1 MRGSVRDARV
11 VITGATSGIGQAA
24 GLELARQGARLTIVC
39 RNGDKGSATVAE
51 FRDAVP
57 ALSADLILCDLSDL
71 ASVRRAGQE
80 LTERYDG
87 IDVLINNA
95 GVSDTQSSRT
105 ADGFDHMMSSNYL
118 GPYLLTRLVLDRVK
132 AAAPSR
138 IVVVGSEAHRMAG
151 LFDPERFE
159 DLGPYG
165 PMNNNLAYGRTKL
178 LDQLFTNELARRL
191 NGTGVTANSVCPGFV
206 ATNLVNMGPLR
217 PLIEAATRTPFV
229 NTPAEGARLVVRLA
243 TDPAL
248 EGVTG
253 RFYTTTPGMN
263 LLPRPGNARRWTA
276 APHLGADRTTRR
288 ADTRGLTAR

>member
-1 MRGSVRDARV
+1 MRGTVRDARV

-39 RNGDKGSATVAE
+39 RNGDKGTATVAE
-51 FRDAVP
+51 LRDAVP
-57 ALSADLILCDLSDL
+57 ALSADIIVCDLSDL

-95 GVSDTQSSRT
+95 GVSDTHSSRT
-105 ADGFDHMMSSNYL
+105 ADGFDHMMASNYL

-132 AAAPSR
+132 AASPSR

-191 NGTGVTANSVCPGFV
+191 NGTAVTANSVCPGFV
-206 ATNLVNMGPLR
+206 ATNLVDMGPLR

-263 LLPRPGNARRWTA
+263 LLPPVPAMLDAGLQRRIWE
-276 APHLGADRTTRR
+276 RTERLV
-288 ADTRGLTAR
+288 GLTPAA

>member
-1 MRGSVRDARV
+1 MRGTVRDARV

-24 GLELARQGARLTIVC
+24 ALELARQGARLTIVC
-39 RNGDKGSATVAE
+39 RKGDKGTATVAE
-51 FRDAVP
+51 LRDAVP
-57 ALSADLILCDLSDL
+57 GLSADIILCDLSDL

-80 LTERYDG
+80 LTERYDE

-105 ADGFDHMMSSNYL
+105 ADGFDHMMASNYL
-118 GPYLLTRLVLDRVK
+118 GPYLLTQLVLDRVK

-206 ATNLVNMGPLR
+206 ATNLVDMGPLR

-253 RFYTTTPGMN
+253 RSTP
-263 LLPRPGNARRWTA
+263 PRPA
-276 APHLGADRTTRR
+276 
-288 ADTRGLTAR
+288 

>member
-1 MRGSVRDARV
+1 MRGTVRDARV

-24 GLELARQGARLTIVC
+24 ALELARQGAWLTIVC
-39 RNGDKGSATVAE
+39 RNADKGTATVAE
-51 FRDAVP
+51 LRDAVP
-57 ALSADLILCDLSDL
+57 GLSADIILCDLSDL

-80 LTERYDG
+80 LTERYDE

-105 ADGFDHMMSSNYL
+105 ADGFDHMMASNYL

-132 AAAPSR
+132 AASPSR

-206 ATNLVNMGPLR
+206 ATNLVDMGPLR
-217 PLIEAATRTPFV
+217 PMIEAATRTPFV

-243 TDPAL
+243 TDPGL

-263 LLPRPGNARRWTA
+263 LLPPVPAMLDAGLQRRIWE
-276 APHLGADRTTRR
+276 RTERLV
-288 ADTRGLTAR
+288 GLTPAA

>member
-11 VITGATSGIGQAA
+11 VITGATSGIGRAA

-39 RNGDKGSATVAE
+39 RNGDKGTATVAE
-51 FRDAVP
+51 LRDAVP
-57 ALSADLILCDLSDL
+57 ALSADIILCDLSDL

-105 ADGFDHMMSSNYL
+105 ADGFDHMMASNYL

-132 AAAPSR
+132 AASPSR

-206 ATNLVNMGPLR
+206 ATNLVDMGPLR
-217 PLIEAATRTPFV
+217 PMIEAATRTPFV

-263 LLPRPGNARRWTA
+263 LLPPVPAMVDAGLQRRIWE
-276 APHLGADRTTRR
+276 RTERLV
-288 ADTRGLTAR
+288 GLTPAA

>member
-1 MRGSVRDARV
+1 MRGTVRDARV

-24 GLELARQGARLTIVC
+24 ALELARQGAWLTIVC
-39 RNGDKGSATVAE
+39 RNADKGTATVAE
-51 FRDAVP
+51 LRDAVP
-57 ALSADLILCDLSDL
+57 GLSADIILCDLSDL

-80 LTERYDG
+80 LTERYDE

-105 ADGFDHMMSSNYL
+105 ADGFDHMMASNYL

-132 AAAPSR
+132 AASPSR

-206 ATNLVNMGPLR
+206 ATNLVDMGPLR
-217 PLIEAATRTPFV
+217 PMIEAATRTPFV

-243 TDPAL
+243 TDPGL
-248 EGVTG
+248 EAVTG

-263 LLPRPGNARRWTA
+263 LLPPVPAMLDAGLQRRIWE
-276 APHLGADRTTRR
+276 RTERLV
-288 ADTRGLTAR
+288 GLTPAA

>member
-1 MRGSVRDARV
+1 MRGTVRDARV

-24 GLELARQGARLTIVC
+24 ALELARQGAWLTIVC
-39 RNGDKGSATVAE
+39 RNADKGTATVAE
-51 FRDAVP
+51 LRDAVP
-57 ALSADLILCDLSDL
+57 GLSADIILCDLSDL

-87 IDVLINNA
+87 IDVLINHA

-105 ADGFDHMMSSNYL
+105 ADGFDHMMASNYL

-132 AAAPSR
+132 AASPSR

-206 ATNLVNMGPLR
+206 ATNLVDMGPLR
-217 PLIEAATRTPFV
+217 PMIEAATRTPFV

-253 RFYTTTPGMN
+253 RFYTTTPGMS
-263 LLPRPGNARRWTA
+263 LLPPVPAMLDAGLQRRIWE
-276 APHLGADRTTRR
+276 RTERLV
-288 ADTRGLTAR
+288 GLTPAA

>member
-1 MRGSVRDARV
+1 MRGTVRDARV

-39 RNGDKGSATVAE
+39 RNGDKGTATVAE
-51 FRDAVP
+51 LRDAVP
-57 ALSADLILCDLSDL
+57 ALSADIILCDLSDL

-80 LTERYDG
+80 LTERYDE

-105 ADGFDHMMSSNYL
+105 ADGFDHMMASNYL

-132 AAAPSR
+132 AASPSR

-206 ATNLVNMGPLR
+206 ATNLVDMGPLR
-217 PLIEAATRTPFV
+217 PMIEAATRTPFV

-263 LLPRPGNARRWTA
+263 LLPPVPAMLDAGLQRRIWE
-276 APHLGADRTTRR
+276 RTERLV
-288 ADTRGLTAR
+288 GLTPAA